1 MYDMG
6 SVGDVRERAGDVDG
20 LDRAV
25 GMKARDRAAAGVDEE
40 PLQLAADEL
49 GDTAVGAVDQVLDR
63 TAVREIDAEQ
73 GCFYSKASAG

>member
-1 MYDMG
+1 M
-6 SVGDVRERAGDVDG
+6 SF
-20 LDRAV
+20 
-25 GMKARDRAAAGVDEE
+25 
-40 PLQLAADEL
+40 